1 MVRRLPCF
9 VGHTA
14 AYPVT
19 LDLMATV
26 VSVQADSE
34 EECAREL
41 EWQCSNRPAVPVL
54 PPMLPTGSRRWIARV
69 SVPDPQP
76 APATQ

>member
-1 MVRRLPCF
+1 
-9 VGHTA
+9 
-14 AYPVT
+14 
-19 LDLMATV
+19 MATV

-54 PPMLPTGSRRWIARV
+54 LPMLPTGSERWIARIRPV
-69 SVPDPQP
+69 RDDPQP
-76 APATQ
+76 APAKH